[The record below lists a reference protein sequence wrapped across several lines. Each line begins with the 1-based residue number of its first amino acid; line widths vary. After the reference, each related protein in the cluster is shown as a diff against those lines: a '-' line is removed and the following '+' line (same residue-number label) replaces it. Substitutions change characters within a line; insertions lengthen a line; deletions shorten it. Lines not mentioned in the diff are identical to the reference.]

1 MDIEKLQGLLR
12 KAIAKTL
19 QIQDDE
25 QATEQIDMLAH
36 DAFEAARDVS
46 YLMADWESKVA
57 ADGVTHPLEQKNQ
70 ELKAKVAELLAELED
85 GKAATKDASTESIED
100 LSNLPMAVSDGPKV
114 PSSDLIPVVLVGG
127 SLDGK
132 SYFARKDVQ
141 AIKVRE
147 SAGQGRLK
155 KYVLARDAFGNPT
168 KSTSGKVVFVSPE
181 EPALMRWVRDVCYLR
196 REIQAIEESQTR
208 PLVEKDPLEIENKE
222 LMKRISELSAEIVV
236 CNKDLADA
244 RHLFRVMEE
253 DAKRPWVEDQ
263 PGDVELFGGPAHLNG
278 GKMSSIKSTYK
289 IPFRINSDSGLACY
303 ELAYDEHG
311 DPRTIES
318 RFVFVWTKNEPL
330 ISEKLIPG
338 SDLPF

>member
-1 MDIEKLQGLLR
+1 MDIEKVQGLLR

-46 YLMADWESKVA
+46 YLIADWESKVT
-57 ADGVTHPLEQKNQ
+57 ADGVTNPF
-70 ELKAKVAELLAELED
+70 EL
-85 GKAATKDASTESIED
+85 
-100 LSNLPMAVSDGPKV
+100 
-114 PSSDLIPVVLVGG
+114 
-127 SLDGK
+127 
-132 SYFARKDVQ
+132 
-141 AIKVRE
+141 
-147 SAGQGRLK
+147 
-155 KYVLARDAFGNPT
+155 
-168 KSTSGKVVFVSPE
+168 
-181 EPALMRWVRDVCYLR
+181 
-196 REIQAIEESQTR
+196 
-208 PLVEKDPLEIENKE
+208 ENKE
-222 LMKRISELSAEIVV
+222 LIKRISELTTEMIV

-244 RHLFRVMEE
+244 RHLVRVMEE

>member
-1 MDIEKLQGLLR
+1 MDIEKVQGLLR

-36 DAFEAARDVS
+36 DAFEAARDAS

-57 ADGVTHPLEQKNQ
+57 ADGVTHPLERENK
-70 ELKAKVAELLAELED
+70 ELKKRLDELSAVVNVWLKDDIAEQTLPKAEDPEY
-85 GKAATKDASTESIED
+85 I
-100 LSNLPMAVSDGPKV
+100 SNMPLAVSNGPMV

-127 SLDGK
+127 ALDCK
-132 SYFARKDVQ
+132 TYFAPKDAQ
-141 AIKVRE
+141 AIKVAAH
-147 SAGQGRLK
+147 AGQAGLK
-155 KYVLARDAFGNPT
+155 KYVLARDAYGNPA
-168 KSTSGKVVFVSPE
+168 KNFIGQVLFVSPD
-181 EPALMRWVRDVCYLR
+181 EPALMRFVNDVFHLR

-208 PLVEKDPLEIENKE
+208 PLVQEQSGHI
-222 LMKRISELSAEIVV
+222 
-236 CNKDLADA
+236 
-244 RHLFRVMEE
+244 
-253 DAKRPWVEDQ
+253 
-263 PGDVELFGGPAHLNG
+263 ELFGGPAHL
-278 GKMSSIKSTYK
+278 KRETVSDITYTYQ

-311 DPRTIES
+311 QPRKVDG
-318 RFVFVWTKNEPL
+318 RFIFVWTKNEPL